1 MLRLKNIQTALQC
14 SEVLQVASVEGF
26 FGGEKTQWCF
36 GAMQPIRTSD

>member
-26 FGGEKTQWCF
+26 FGGEKNPVMFWSNAT
-36 GAMQPIRTSD
+36 D